1 MNLTGKH
8 IFIVEDNV
16 QNSVIMKVL
25 LEASGAKVSQDRF
38 GTNTI
43 VRMKEAG
50 QIDLVILDLMLAG
63 GRSGYDVFD
72 DMHADPELANTPVV
86 IVSASDPAIEMK
98 KARQKGLQGFISK
111 PIQNHT
117 FSRNIASVL
126 RGDEVWDDE

>member
-8 IFIVEDNV
+8 VFIVEDNM

-38 GTNTI
+38 GINTI
-43 VRMKEAG
+43 TRMKEAEP
-50 QIDLVILDLMLAG
+50 IDLVILDLMLAQ

-72 DMHADPELANTPVV
+72 EMQIDPELAKIPVV
-86 IVSASDPAIEMK
+86 VVSASDPALEMNR
-98 KARQKGLQGFISK
+98 ARQKGLQGFISK

-117 FSRNIASVL
+117 FSRNIAAVL
-126 RGDEVWDDE
+126 RGEQVWDDE